1 MEQESKVGGTHSS
14 WLTSCS
20 GTGWTTGRRMEVG
33 VPKRLPCCSGKG
45 IHPLWPGGSVFQSE
59 GTQAFL
65 FRQLLL
71 KRMVKHPTEQIERG
85 MKLTRNQ
92 KKKKKAAP
100 GFYFL
105 KYILGMHLHMKSL
118 KMPLL
123 CTVSSGDGNVQG
135 KDTFCQRRRVIR
147 EKNHCSV
154 LPFSVSEMF
163 PPTGR
168 NSLGCELLPWR

>member
-1 MEQESKVGGTHSS
+1 M
-14 WLTSCS
+14 
-20 GTGWTTGRRMEVG
+20 GWTTGCRVEAG

-45 IHPLWPGGSVFQSE
+45 IHPLWPGGSVFQCE

-65 FRQLLL
+65 FRELLL
-71 KRMVKHPTEQIERG
+71 KRMVKHPTEQTERG
-85 MKLTRNQ
+85 VKLTRNQ
-92 KKKKKAAP
+92 KKKAAP

-105 KYILGMHLHMKSL
+105 KYILGIRLHMKSL
-118 KMPLL
+118 KTPPL
-123 CTVSSGDGNVQG
+123 CTVSSGDANVQG

-147 EKNHCSV
+147 EENHCSI